1 MTMMQVHRG
10 GATMPIIQ
18 SVDRAL
24 KILDLFHEYETE
36 LKITDISERLMLHKS
51 TVHSL
56 LKTLQVHQYIDQNSE
71 NGKYRL
77 GMKLFERGNLVI
89 HGLDI
94 RELAKPH
101 LHTLSK
107 ETLQTVHLVV
117 LDGKEGVYID
127 KVEGATSSALY
138 SRIGRRIP
146 IHCSSVGKALVA
158 FKTNEEIEKIL
169 DGYEFDFR
177 TEYTITN
184 KEDFLKEL
192 ESVRHTGYSRDN
204 QENEPGVNCVA
215 IPVRNYT
222 GEVIA
227 AVSISSP
234 AMRFND
240 EQMALHIDVLKREAS
255 KLSKKLGYGY
265 EQ

>member
-1 MTMMQVHRG
+1 
-10 GATMPIIQ
+10 MPIIQ

-24 KILDLFHEYETE
+24 HILDLFDEYETE
-36 LKITDISERLMLHKS
+36 LKITDISERLILHKS

-56 LKTLQVHQYIDQNSE
+56 LKTLQKHGYIEQNPE

-89 HGLDI
+89 QSLDI

-101 LHTLSK
+101 LQALTK
-107 ETLQTVHLVV
+107 ETEQTVHLVV
-117 LDGKEGVYID
+117 LDGREGVYID

-158 FKTNEEIEKIL
+158 FKSQEEIDSIL
-169 DGYEFDFR
+169 EDYDFAYR

-192 ESVRHTGYSRDN
+192 ETVREHGFSRDK

-215 IPVRNYT
+215 IPVRNHT
-222 GEVIA
+222 GEVVA
-227 AVSISSP
+227 AMSISSP
-234 AMRFND
+234 VMRFNE
-240 EQMALHIDVLKREAS
+240 EQIQLHIDLLKREAS
-255 KLSKKLGYGY
+255 KLSAKLGYGY
-265 EQ
+265 ET